1 MSSDYLT
8 RYAASRSGGPGFLP
22 EGLLTD
28 SLPTGSPP
36 FQSREDGT
44 FGAMLDRYL
53 SDRQFNFDGD
63 LLLLTA
69 LARGGHHG
77 TVGGSCK
84 AVVLDAARIAYEHAN
99 MLGLGPR
106 GKTGSLLAL
115 ELKRRT
121 NGREES

>member
-63 LLLLTA
+63 LLLFTA
-69 LARGGHHG
+69 LAR
-77 TVGGSCK
+77 K
-84 AVVLDAARIAYEHAN
+84 ATTALWAAPA
-99 MLGLGPR
+99 
-106 GKTGSLLAL
+106 KQS
-115 ELKRRT
+115 
-121 NGREES
+121 

>member
-1 MSSDYLT
+1 
-8 RYAASRSGGPGFLP
+8 
-22 EGLLTD
+22 
-28 SLPTGSPP
+28 
-36 FQSREDGT
+36 
-44 FGAMLDRYL
+44 MLDRYL

-63 LLLLTA
+63 LLLLA
-69 LARGGHHG
+69 IVLLMQHHHG
-77 TVGGSCK
+77 SVGGSCK